1 MTIRVNAGWVD
12 GLDPRAAMKAQR
24 DILGQATRGGVAA
37 AAEGLKNELRQ
48 QIAAAG
54 LGTRLGN
61 AIGTNVY
68 PRQGGSVGAAGYVFP
83 RGKKAVEIF
92 DAFNS
97 ATTIHAKNGLWL
109 AIPTRNAFLGGRG
122 GHRPTPGEFE
132 KATGIKLRLV
142 APRNSAKGR
151 YQLLVGDSVAGRTG
165 RRPATARRIAHG
177 RAADS
182 VVFFI
187 LVPSVR
193 LGKRLSFD
201 ALAEK
206 WASRVPDL
214 IDAALPRGS

>member
-1 MTIRVNAGWVD
+1 MTIRMGAGWVD
-12 GLDPRAAMKAQR
+12 GLDPRAAMKAQK
-24 DILGQATRGGVAA
+24 DILGLATRAGVAA
-37 AAEGLKNELRQ
+37 AAEGLKNEIRQ
-48 QIAAAG
+48 QIEAAG

-61 AIGTNVY
+61 AVGANVY

-92 DAFNS
+92 DSFNS
-97 ATTIHAKNGLWL
+97 GTTIRAKNGLWL
-109 AIPTRNAFLGGRG
+109 AIPTKNAFLGGRG

-132 KATGIKLRLV
+132 KATGIRLRV
-142 APRNSAKGR
+142 VKPRRSAKGR
-151 YQLLVGDSVAGRTG
+151 YQLLVGDS
-165 RRPATARRIAHG
+165 RRASRG
-177 RAADS
+177 RAAAS

-206 WASRVPDL
+206 WAARVPGL
-214 IDAALPRGS
+214 IDAALPQG